1 MSCPNNEATKL
12 NTKKEES
19 CKENCSFNFSYN
31 PNSSCILT
39 NKGEYLDIKTDGKNK
54 VTFNNQ
60 EITLQSTRLYS
71 PSLHTFNNKHT
82 DAELILKH
90 SGANGK
96 NILVSVPI
104 IAKKASGQSIDFFS
118 QLAKFI
124 PLTKGERQNVH
135 VNNWSLDNAM
145 PGGGSKNS
153 GAPFYNYV
161 GSSPYPPCNMKA
173 TIIIF
178 DVDYASAIKP
188 SDLSLI
194 KKSISSA
201 NKNKNSGKE
210 GFIGSTVVEN
220 MVTYNKAGAN
230 SDNKDGEE
238 GEEALE
244 CVEFY
249 DTSNMGS
256 SNSKESSSDD
266 SKSISDKSINWSK
279 FYESPAFIFAIF
291 IIICFLGWLVIKYVI
306 PHLFKKIEGDAPSAS
321 NTNIEIPDG
330 A

>member
-104 IAKKASGQSIDFFS
+104 IAKKATGQSIDFFS

-178 DVDYASAIKP
+178 DIDYASAIKP

-201 NKNKNSGKE
+201 SKNKKSKKE
-210 GFIGSTVVEN
+210 GFIGSAVVEN
-220 MVTYNKAGAN
+220 MVTYNEAGAN
-230 SDNKDGEE
+230 SSNKEGG

-249 DTSNMGS
+249 DTGNMES
-256 SNSKESSSDD
+256 SNSKESSLGD
-266 SKSISDKSINWSK
+266 SKSIWSK
-279 FYESPAFIFAIF
+279 FYESPAFIFVIF
-291 IIICFLGWLVIKYVI
+291 IILCFIGWFVIKVVI
-306 PHLFKKIEGDAPSAS
+306 PKVFKKFEGDTPSAS

>member
-31 PNSSCILT
+31 LNSSCILT

-104 IAKKASGQSIDFFS
+104 IAKKATGQSIDFFS

-201 NKNKNSGKE
+201 SKNKKSKKE
-210 GFIGSTVVEN
+210 GFIGSAVVEN
-220 MVTYNKAGAN
+220 MVTYNEAGAN
-230 SDNKDGEE
+230 SSNKEE
-238 GEEALE
+238 GGEEALE

-249 DTSNMGS
+249 DTGNMES
-256 SNSKESSSDD
+256 SNTKESSLGD
-266 SKSISDKSINWSK
+266 SKSIWSK
-279 FYESPAFIFAIF
+279 FYESPAFIFVIF
-291 IIICFLGWLVIKYVI
+291 IIICFIGWFVIKFVI
-306 PHLFKKIEGDAPSAS
+306 PKVFKKFEGDTPSAS
-321 NTNIEIPDG
+321 NINIEIPG
-330 A
+330 GEGKIN

>member
-104 IAKKASGQSIDFFS
+104 IAKKATGQSIDFFS

-135 VNNWSLDNAM
+135 VNNWSRQCHAWRW
-145 PGGGSKNS
+145 
-153 GAPFYNYV
+153 F
-161 GSSPYPPCNMKA
+161 
-173 TIIIF
+173 
-178 DVDYASAIKP
+178 
-188 SDLSLI
+188 
-194 KKSISSA
+194 
-201 NKNKNSGKE
+201 
-210 GFIGSTVVEN
+210 
-220 MVTYNKAGAN
+220 
-230 SDNKDGEE
+230 
-238 GEEALE
+238 
-244 CVEFY
+244 
-249 DTSNMGS
+249 
-256 SNSKESSSDD
+256 
-266 SKSISDKSINWSK
+266 
-279 FYESPAFIFAIF
+279 
-291 IIICFLGWLVIKYVI
+291 
-306 PHLFKKIEGDAPSAS
+306 
-321 NTNIEIPDG
+321 
-330 A
+330 

>member
-39 NKGEYLDIKTDGKNK
+39 NKGEYLDIETDGKNK

-104 IAKKASGQSIDFFS
+104 IAKKATGQSIDFFS

-178 DVDYASAIKP
+178 DIDYASAIKP
-188 SDLSLI
+188 SDL
-194 KKSISSA
+194 
-201 NKNKNSGKE
+201 
-210 GFIGSTVVEN
+210 
-220 MVTYNKAGAN
+220 
-230 SDNKDGEE
+230 
-238 GEEALE
+238 
-244 CVEFY
+244 
-249 DTSNMGS
+249 
-256 SNSKESSSDD
+256 
-266 SKSISDKSINWSK
+266 
-279 FYESPAFIFAIF
+279 
-291 IIICFLGWLVIKYVI
+291 
-306 PHLFKKIEGDAPSAS
+306 
-321 NTNIEIPDG
+321 
-330 A
+330 

>member
-39 NKGEYLDIKTDGKNK
+39 NKGEYLDIKTDGQNK

-104 IAKKASGQSIDFFS
+104 IAKKATGQSIDFFS

-178 DVDYASAIKP
+178 DIDYASAIKP

-201 NKNKNSGKE
+201 SKNKKSKKE
-210 GFIGSTVVEN
+210 GFIGSAVVEN
-220 MVTYNKAGAN
+220 MVTYNEAGAN
-230 SDNKDGEE
+230 SSNKEE
-238 GEEALE
+238 GGEEALE

-249 DTSNMGS
+249 DTGNMES
-256 SNSKESSSDD
+256 SNSKESSSGD
-266 SKSISDKSINWSK
+266 SKSIWSK
-279 FYESPAFIFAIF
+279 FYESPAFIFVIF
-291 IIICFLGWLVIKYVI
+291 IILCFIGWFVIKVVI
-306 PHLFKKIEGDAPSAS
+306 PKVFKKFEGDTPSAS

>member
-39 NKGEYLDIKTDGKNK
+39 NKGEYLDIETDGKNK

-104 IAKKASGQSIDFFS
+104 IAKKATGQSIDFFS

-178 DVDYASAIKP
+178 DIDYASAIKP

-201 NKNKNSGKE
+201 SRNKKSKKE
-210 GFIGSTVVEN
+210 GFIGSAVVEN
-220 MVTYNKAGAN
+220 MVTYNEAGAN
-230 SDNKDGEE
+230 SSNKEE
-238 GEEALE
+238 GGEEALE

-249 DTSNMGS
+249 DTGNMES
-256 SNSKESSSDD
+256 SNTKESSLGD
-266 SKSISDKSINWSK
+266 SKSIWSK
-279 FYESPAFIFAIF
+279 FYESPAFIFVIF
-291 IIICFLGWLVIKYVI
+291 IIICFIGWIVIKFVI
-306 PHLFKKIEGDAPSAS
+306 PKIFKKFEGDTPSAS
-321 NTNIEIPDG
+321 NINIEIPG
-330 A
+330 GEGKIN